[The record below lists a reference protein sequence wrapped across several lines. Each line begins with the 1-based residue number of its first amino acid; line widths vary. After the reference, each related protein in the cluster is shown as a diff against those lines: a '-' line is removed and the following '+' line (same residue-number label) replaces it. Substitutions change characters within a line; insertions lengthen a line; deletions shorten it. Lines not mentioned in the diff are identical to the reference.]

1 LDMENQHD
9 IGKLGIPKSVL
20 DKPGPLTTQEWALI
34 KQHPVIGARIISS
47 ALMWSQYSPDS

>member
-1 LDMENQHD
+1 MENQHD

-47 ALMWSQYSPDS
+47 ALMWSQYSPGS